1 MKKNTTK
8 SAPLRGAFWDAGA
21 QTFIDKGSNGRWWQ
35 VLSEEQVSK
44 YERRVADEIAGDIAR
59 WLATGVFS
67 EACGTKKTGITN
79 ADSFAR

>member
-1 MKKNTTK
+1 MKKNATK
-8 SAPLRGAFWDAGA
+8 SAPLPGAFWDAGA
-21 QTFIDKGSNGRWWQ
+21 QTLIDKGSNGRWRQ

-67 EACGTKKTGITN
+67 
-79 ADSFAR
+79 